1 MRARPSIS
9 WHSLAFV
16 LAFVLLVALAWQ
28 GKRTQHA
35 LLHANQTVT
44 YSLELITAIQD
55 VLSSLQDIETGE
67 RGFVITG
74 LAPYL
79 KPYETALTRLPQE
92 RNELVRLLAQRDLPS
107 QDWQRELDRL
117 IDRRLAISAANI
129 QLRRDEGLSA
139 AAEHLAGAG
148 GRQTMDR
155 LRVLLGEV
163 ESAERRQLEHENR
176 SAEAVLERSRV
187 LALIGSL
194 LVAVL
199 FVAALWA
206 IRRSLS
212 IRQRLAIAAQ
222 AGEARLN
229 ALLQA
234 VPDTLYEIDAQGR
247 VRCLSQPG
255 DSRTAV
261 PSDIEPALAPH
272 AQQATERERQ
282 GQWRDARGN
291 VFEVRVVPTGLGDH
305 LAIAR
310 DITENQRNRDILQE
324 QRSFLR
330 KVVDADENLIFVRDD
345 QGRFRLCNRA
355 FAALIGLSPE
365 QIEGRLPTELEH
377 HQRLQPLLEG
387 DTELVE
393 QHVER
398 RDPELHLVD
407 LHGQERWLQLVKRP
421 LQRADGSCQV
431 LAVAVDISA
440 RRQMERMKAEFISTV
455 SHELRTPLTAIR
467 GALGMLANGMMGE
480 IEPSIR
486 PLLDIAHKNS
496 ERLVRLINDILDIE
510 KLESGRLSFHTTRA
524 SMLPLV
530 EQALFDIGPYAREY
544 GVSLELAR
552 PADDAPVEVDTDRFA
567 QIMDN
572 LLSNA
577 IKHSPAGGTVT
588 VSLRLEQDGLM
599 LTVADHGQGIP
610 DAFKPRIFE
619 RFAQADA
626 SDARRRGGT
635 GLGLAIT
642 RSLVQQMK
650 GEIGFD
656 SEQGR
661 GTRFFLRL
669 PVAHDPAPGHPPQ
682 PAPISDQAP
691 AILVV
696 EPDERAARQLAQML
710 EQRGYTATVTPSTDD
725 ALRVLAERSFQA
737 LTLSPALADAEGIAL
752 LQQLRTQPALRHLP
766 VLVVSLQPQERSTD
780 DATVR
785 GHAVGVL
792 DWLYKPVDPSR
803 VVEGIRAC
811 LHPPGYR
818 PNLLHVEDDADLRQ
832 LLSSLL
838 APLGI
843 DLHGAGS
850 LAEAREQL
858 ARRHHDLAILDL
870 MLPDGDGL
878 KLLDELA
885 AAHPP
890 TPVIIFSALDAP
902 YTDDR
907 LVLRRLVKSRHD
919 GADLAALI
927 QQYLDHWPQSPVMP
941 TEENS

>member
-1 MRARPSIS
+1 MRAKPSIS

-16 LAFVLLVALAWQ
+16 LAFVLLAALAWQ
-28 GKRTQHA
+28 GKRTQQS
-35 LLHANQTVT
+35 LVHANQTVT
-44 YSLELITAIQD
+44 HSLELITAIQD

-79 KPYETALTRLPQE
+79 KPYETALARLPQE
-92 RNELVRLLAQRDLPS
+92 RNTLVGLLAQRELPRP
-107 QDWQRELDRL
+107 DWQQELDRL

-129 QLRRDEGLSA
+129 QMRRDAGLAA
-139 AAEHLAGAG
+139 AAERLAGAG
-148 GRQTMDR
+148 GRQTMDA
-155 LRVLLGEV
+155 LRALLAEA
-163 ESAERRQLEHENR
+163 ETAERHLLELENR
-176 SAEAVLERSRV
+176 AAEAVLARSRT

-194 LVAVL
+194 LVMAL

-212 IRQRLAIAAQ
+212 IRQRLASAAQ
-222 AGEARLN
+222 AGEARRD

-234 VPDTLYEIDAQGR
+234 VPDTLYEIDANGQ
-247 VRCLSQPG
+247 VRCLSLPG

-261 PSDIEPALAPH
+261 PRDIEQTLVPQ

-282 GQWRDARGN
+282 SQWRDARGN

-310 DITENQRNRDILQE
+310 DVTENQRNRDSLQE

-355 FAALIGLSPE
+355 FAALVGLSPE
-365 QIEGRLPTELEH
+365 QIEGRLPAELEH

-398 RDPELHLVD
+398 RYPELHLVD

-480 IEPSIR
+480 VEPSMR

-510 KLESGRLSFHTTRA
+510 KLEAGRLTFHTTRNA
-524 SMLPLV
+524 VLPLV

-552 PADDAPVEVDTDRFA
+552 PADDAQVEVDTDRFA

-588 VSLRLEQDGLM
+588 VSLRLEQDGLL
-599 LTVADHGQGIP
+599 LTVADRGQGIP

-642 RSLVQQMK
+642 RSLVQQMH
-650 GEIGFD
+650 GEIGFE

-669 PVAHDPAPGHPPQ
+669 PVANGSPEHPPQ
-682 PAPISDQAP
+682 PTPISSQGP
-691 AILVV
+691 GILVI
-696 EPDERAARQLAQML
+696 EPDDRAARQLAQIL
-710 EQRGYTATVTPSTDD
+710 ARQGYAPVVTASADE
-725 ALRVLAERSFQA
+725 ALQVLAERPFQA
-737 LTLSPALADAEGIAL
+737 LTLSPALADAEGIAF
-752 LQQLRTQPALRHLP
+752 LQQLRTQAAFRHLP
-766 VLVVSLQPQERSTD
+766 VLVVGLQPQERSTD
-780 DATVR
+780 EGTVR
-785 GHAVGVL
+785 GNAVGVL
-792 DWLYKPVDPSR
+792 DWLHKPVDPSR
-803 VVEGIRAC
+803 VMEGVRAC

-818 PNLLHVEDDADLRQ
+818 PSLLHVEDDADLRE

-838 APLGI
+838 APLDI

-858 ARRHHDLAILDL
+858 AQRHHDLAILDL

-885 AAHPP
+885 AARPP

-902 YTDDR
+902 DTDNR
-907 LVLRRLVKSRHD
+907 LVLRRLVKSRHH
-919 GADLAALI
+919 GTDLAALI
-927 QQYLDHWPQSPVMP
+927 QQHLDHWPQNPVTP
-941 TEENS
+941 TEENP